1 MVSISIRCNCVL
13 SRLGAP
19 HFRDSRV
26 AGQSLFRMGDLA
38 VISAAEVAV
47 LTFSLLL
54 FGLEQ
59 RPVAFL
65 FIVSHRQERDDD
77 HHPVEVVR
85 DN

>member
-1 MVSISIRCNCVL
+1 MVYSCL
-13 SRLGAP
+13 SRFGAP
-19 HFRDSRV
+19 HFRDNRV
-26 AGQSLFRMGDLA
+26 ACQCLFRMGNFT

-47 LTFSLLL
+47 FTFSLLL

-65 FIVSHRQERDDD
+65 FIVSHRQETDDD
-77 HHPVEVVR
+77 HHPVEIVR